1 MKIAVG
7 AAIGGL
13 FATLACAQSGPYE
26 SWIRAHY
33 PDPLRITMQKVMSDA
48 NQAGI
53 VADRTQMLALKRAL
67 RAIRAKAR
75 GGVPEFRR
83 MDLPPA
89 PASAMPAVGVDTL
102 VEHEF
107 NDAWQYADTMTGS
120 VVSGDCST
128 QDDVDCWQF
137 NSVGGFYTIAV
148 QATGGSSAIVDSTLK
163 LRNNKGDVVAVND
176 NAGVGFLSEIDVYL
190 PSGTYYAEVGSFAG
204 SNGGTYS
211 LVVQHDPVHIVNLT
225 TAGATG
231 TTRGPLGG
239 IAHDIFRMTIPESHL
254 NIAINSVVNDTFL
267 TIQRADGVIVFSNDD
282 STVG

>member
-1 MKIAVG
+1 MTWIGGAARSGSGRLLRTRARCLLSLWRARRDHPETSALGRAPAFLSAPLENPMKIAVG

-89 PASAMPAVGVDTL
+89 SAASLPPVGVDTL

-107 NDAWQYADTMTGS
+107 NDAWQYADTM
-120 VVSGDCST
+120 SG
-128 QDDVDCWQF
+128 
-137 NSVGGFYTIAV
+137 
-148 QATGGSSAIVDSTLK
+148 
-163 LRNNKGDVVAVND
+163 
-176 NAGVGFLSEIDVYL
+176 
-190 PSGTYYAEVGSFAG
+190 
-204 SNGGTYS
+204 
-211 LVVQHDPVHIVNLT
+211 
-225 TAGATG
+225 
-231 TTRGPLGG
+231 
-239 IAHDIFRMTIPESHL
+239 
-254 NIAINSVVNDTFL
+254 
-267 TIQRADGVIVFSNDD
+267 
-282 STVG
+282 